1 MNGGNVMHTMRGAT
15 RWAFSVVEIAEL
27 LELPRPALY
36 VLKLSVGKLRIIK
49 KGGRLFVLPKDVQ
62 RYLSRDDRDAPKANR
77 VSESKS
83 TRRNCDQAEIKIV

>member
-1 MNGGNVMHTMRGAT
+1 MNRGSVMQTMRGAT

-27 LELPRPALY
+27 LGASPGFVRLEAER
-36 VLKLSVGKLRIIK
+36 GKLRIIK
-49 KGGRLFVLPKDVQ
+49 KGGRLFILPKDVQ